1 MEKDFV
7 LCPKKS
13 NRNLK
18 VAFRQNI
25 YLLLHHKI
33 MKLFFDCLFS
43 GEEKMEFLSFNSE
56 LFTNLQL

>member
-1 MEKDFV
+1 MVKDFV
-7 LCPKKS
+7 LCPKKP

-43 GEEKMEFLSFNSE
+43 GEEKMEFLSFNS
-56 LFTNLQL
+56 